1 MTIHKD
7 HRRRVKDRFLHEG
20 LDGFDEIHA
29 LELLLFFAIPQGDV
43 NPLAHKLLDH
53 FGSLHQV
60 LKAPPEQLM
69 AVKGVGEHTAILL
82 GLVKGLSQKYLIDYD
97 EKHIQLL
104 SLESCGKYLMDR
116 FLGRR
121 DETVMLLCLDA
132 KRAPLACRIIS
143 EGSVNSA
150 EVSVRKVVEA
160 ALAVNATTVV
170 LAHNHPSGIALPSME
185 DIVTTRRMA
194 MALDA
199 VGITLDDHVVVADR
213 DYVSLVQSG
222 YYDPESCR
230 LLV

>member
-7 HRRRVKDRFLHEG
+7 HRRRVKDRFLGEG
-20 LDGFDEIHA
+20 LDCFDELHA
-29 LELLLFFAIPQGDV
+29 LELLLFFSIPQRDV

-53 FGSLHQV
+53 FGNLHQV

-69 AVKGVGEHTAILL
+69 AVEGVGEHTAILL

-104 SLESCGKYLMDR
+104 TLESCGKYLMDR
-116 FLGRR
+116 FVGRR
-121 DETVMLLCLDA
+121 DEVVMLLCLDA
-132 KRAPLACRIIS
+132 KRMPLCCRIVS

-150 EVSVRKVVEA
+150 EISIRKVVEA
-160 ALAVNATTVV
+160 ALAVNATSVV
-170 LAHNHPSGIALPSME
+170 LAHNHPSGIAVPSGE

-222 YYDPESCR
+222 YYNPDNCR

>member
-7 HRRRVKDRFLHEG
+7 HRRRVKDRFLGEG
-20 LDGFDEIHA
+20 LDCFDELHA
-29 LELLLFFAIPQGDV
+29 LELLLFFSIPQRDV

-53 FGSLHQV
+53 FGNLHQV

-69 AVKGVGEHTAILL
+69 AVEGVGEHTAILL

-104 SLESCGKYLMDR
+104 TLESCGKYLMDR
-116 FLGRR
+116 FVGRR
-121 DETVMLLCLDA
+121 DEVVMLLCLDA
-132 KRAPLACRIIS
+132 KRMPLCCRIVS

-150 EVSVRKVVEA
+150 EISIRKVVEA
-160 ALAVNATTVV
+160 ALAVNATSVV
-170 LAHNHPSGIALPSME
+170 LAHNHPSGIAVPSGE

-222 YYDPESCR
+222 YYHPDNCR
-230 LLV
+230 LMV

>member
-7 HRRRVKDRFLHEG
+7 HRRRVKDRFLGEG
-20 LDGFDEIHA
+20 LDCFDELHA
-29 LELLLFFAIPQGDV
+29 LELLLFFSIPQRDV

-53 FGSLHQV
+53 FGNLHQV

-69 AVKGVGEHTAILL
+69 AVEGVGEHTAILL

-104 SLESCGKYLMDR
+104 TLESCGKYLMDR
-116 FLGRR
+116 FVGRR
-121 DETVMLLCLDA
+121 DEVVMLLCLDA
-132 KRAPLACRIIS
+132 KRMPLCCRIVS

-150 EVSVRKVVEA
+150 EISIRKVVEA
-160 ALAVNATTVV
+160 ALAVNATSVV
-170 LAHNHPSGIALPSME
+170 LAHNHPSGIAVPSGE
-185 DIVTTRRMA
+185 DVVTTRRMA

-222 YYDPESCR
+222 YYNPDNCR

>member
-7 HRRRVKDRFLHEG
+7 HRRRVKNRFLCEG
-20 LDGFDEIHA
+20 LDCFDELHA

-53 FGSLHQV
+53 FGNLHQV

-104 SLESCGKYLMDR
+104 TLESCGKYLMDR
-116 FLGRR
+116 FVGKR
-121 DETVMLLCLDA
+121 DEVVMLLCLDA
-132 KRAPLACRIIS
+132 KRAPLACRIVS
-143 EGSVNSA
+143 EGSVNTA
-150 EVSVRKVVEA
+150 EISIRKVVEA
-160 ALAVNATTVV
+160 ALAVNATSVV

-222 YYDPESCR
+222 YYNPEDCR

>member
-7 HRRRVKDRFLHEG
+7 HRRRVKNRFLAEG
-20 LDGFDEIHA
+20 LDGFDELHA

-43 NPLAHKLLDH
+43 NPLAHALRDH

-104 SLESCGKYLMDR
+104 TLEQSGKYLMDR
-116 FLGRR
+116 FVGKR
-121 DETVMLLCLDA
+121 DEMVMVLSLDA
-132 KRAPLACRIIS
+132 KRSPLACRVVS
-143 EGSVNSA
+143 QGSVNSA

-160 ALAVNATTVV
+160 ALSVNATSVV
-170 LAHNHPSGIALPSME
+170 LAHNHPSGIAVPSME
-185 DIVTTRRMA
+185 DIVTTRRIA

-222 YYDPESCR
+222 YYNPEDCR
-230 LLV
+230 MLV

>member
-7 HRRRVKDRFLHEG
+7 HRRRVKDRFLGEG
-20 LDGFDEIHA
+20 LDCFDELHA
-29 LELLLFFAIPQGDV
+29 LELLLFFSIPQRDV

-53 FGSLHQV
+53 FGNLHQV

-69 AVKGVGEHTAILL
+69 AVEGVGEHTAILL

-104 SLESCGKYLMDR
+104 TLESCGKYLMDR
-116 FLGRR
+116 FVGRR
-121 DETVMLLCLDA
+121 DEVVMLLCLDA
-132 KRAPLACRIIS
+132 KRMPLCCRIVS

-150 EVSVRKVVEA
+150 EISIRKVVEA
-160 ALAVNATTVV
+160 ALAVNATSVV
-170 LAHNHPSGIALPSME
+170 LAHNHPSGIAVPSGE

-222 YYDPESCR
+222 YYHPDNCR

>member
-7 HRRRVKDRFLHEG
+7 HRRRVKDRFLAEG
-20 LDGFDEIHA
+20 LDYFDEIHA
-29 LELLLFFAIPQGDV
+29 LELLLFFSIPQGDV
-43 NPLAHKLLDH
+43 NPLAHKLRDH

-104 SLESCGKYLMDR
+104 TLESCGKYLMDR
-116 FLGRR
+116 FVGRR
-121 DETVMLLCLDA
+121 DEAVMLLCLDA
-132 KRAPLACRIIS
+132 KRAPLACRIVS

-150 EVSVRKVVEA
+150 EISVRKVVEA

-170 LAHNHPSGIALPSME
+170 LAHNHPSGIAIPSAE
-185 DIVTTRRMA
+185 DIVTTRRIA
-194 MALDA
+194 VALNA

-213 DYVSLVQSG
+213 DYVSLFQSG
-222 YYDPESCR
+222 YYDPRDCQ

>member
-7 HRRRVKDRFLHEG
+7 HRRRVKNRFLGEG
-20 LDGFDEIHA
+20 LDSFDELHA

-43 NPLAHKLLDH
+43 NPLAHTLLDH

-104 SLESCGKYLMDR
+104 TLEASGKYLMDR
-116 FLGRR
+116 FVGKR
-121 DETVMLLCLDA
+121 DEMVMVLCLDA
-132 KRAPLACRIIS
+132 KRAPLACRIVS
-143 EGSVNSA
+143 HGSVNSA
-150 EVSVRKVVEA
+150 EVSIRKVVEA

-170 LAHNHPSGIALPSME
+170 LAHNHPSGIALPSVE
-185 DIVTTRRMA
+185 DIVTTRRIA

-222 YYDPESCR
+222 YYDPEDCR

>member
-7 HRRRVKDRFLHEG
+7 HRRRVKDRFLAEG
-20 LDGFDEIHA
+20 LDNFKEIHA

-43 NPLAHKLLDH
+43 NPLAHRLLDH
-53 FGSLHQV
+53 FGSLRQV
-60 LKAPPEQLM
+60 LEAPPDQLM

-82 GLVKGLSQKYLIDYD
+82 GLFRGVSQKYLLDD
-97 EKHIQLL
+97 EGKRIQLL
-104 SLESCGKYLMDR
+104 TLEACGRYLMDH
-116 FLGRR
+116 FVGLR
-121 DETVMLLCLDA
+121 DESVRLLCLDA
-132 KRAPLACRIIS
+132 KRTVLACRIVS

-150 EVSVRKVVEA
+150 EISIRKVVET
-160 ALAVNATTVV
+160 ALALNATSVV

-185 DIVTTRRMA
+185 DVVTTKRMA
-194 MALDA
+194 MALNA

-222 YYDPESCR
+222 YYDPEDCR

>member
-7 HRRRVKDRFLHEG
+7 HRRRVKNRFLGEG
-20 LDGFDEIHA
+20 LDCFDELHA

-53 FGSLHQV
+53 FGNLHQV

-104 SLESCGKYLMDR
+104 TLESCGKYLMDR
-116 FLGRR
+116 FVGKR
-121 DETVMLLCLDA
+121 DEVVMLLCLDA
-132 KRAPLACRIIS
+132 KRAPLACRIVS

-150 EVSVRKVVEA
+150 EISIRKVVEA
-160 ALAVNATTVV
+160 ALAVNATSVV

-222 YYDPESCR
+222 YYNPEDCR